1 MADQVVIQVTENK
14 TINVSDVLGN
24 LKLAD
29 AAPTVQGLYIL
40 SDVGIY
46 ANLGGLVTAAEKLN
60 YAYFDGTTWS
70 KVEVEMPY
78 NGGIKQ
84 YDEDTAYKAN
94 ETFVKGNDLYKMKPD
109 YVEMP
114 AGTEPETSTAFLKIS
129 SEIRHKANTL
139 AEINDNINFPA
150 DTLAVV
156 MDDPNP
162 NNNGI
167 YKKVSSEYSGGWVKT
182 NFVNPVFSKPLTE
195 SIAIG
200 GGHTS
205 IWQDEPGTGQGHT
218 ALGFEAGLGLG
229 NCWATTLI
237 GWKAGRA
244 LSNKSV
250 TTTWVDGGIG
260 NTGNTFIGYNVGSA
274 ANGALDNTLV
284 GTSTG
289 QNLTTGMDNAGFGI
303 WSLRLI
309 EAGSENAG
317 FGHLSLGYLVG
328 KGSSYNIDSKI
339 TDINSPQYSWGHRN
353 VGVGDKAGALDN
365 GGNPLSYVK
374 KCVYVGCKTTGSSNY
389 VVNENV
395 FGYMAQGRGSN
406 TVSIGNNEV
415 KETHFHGILANWTD
429 RRFADLPTPNRALLG
444 ARSFILDANTRVFDA
459 IVSGGGSNL
468 VPVWCDGSSWR
479 VG

>member
-70 KVEVEMPY
+70 KVEVEIP
-78 NGGIKQ
+78 N
-84 YDEDTAYKAN
+84 
-94 ETFVKGNDLYKMKPD
+94 
-109 YVEMP
+109 
-114 AGTEPETSTAFLKIS
+114 AG
-129 SEIRHKANTL
+129 EIRHKANTL

-260 NTGNTFIGYNVGSA
+260 NTGNTFVGYNVGSA

-328 KGSSYNIDSKI
+328 KGSSYNIDSLV
-339 TDINSPQYSWGHRN
+339 TDIDSPLYSWGHRN
-353 VGVGDKAGALDN
+353 TAVGDKAGALDN
-365 GGNPLSYVK
+365 GGNALSYVK
-374 KCVYVGCKTTGSSNY
+374 KCVYVGCKTTGSGNY
-389 VVNENV
+389 VYNENV